1 MIIDDNPGKG
11 KNLTNINM
19 SYIISTF
26 AVLLTI
32 SAGIG
37 GWKLFNITESRQP
50 IVMEYTQLAQ
60 VNEAASENLLP
71 NAAESRSA
79 STTSSTTGAFV
90 ASKNGKSY
98 YLPSCA
104 ASERIL
110 EKNRVWF
117 NTREEAEKAGYLPA
131 KNCKGL

>member
-11 KNLTNINM
+11 KNLTNINI
-19 SYIISTF
+19 SDIIIGTF
-26 AVLLTI
+26 AVLLTF

-50 IVMEYTQLAQ
+50 IVMEYTQLAGP
-60 VNEAASENLLP
+60 SESLLP
-71 NAAESRSA
+71 NTAESSSI
-79 STTSSTTGAFV
+79 STSTGAFV
-90 ASKNGKSY
+90 ASKNGRSY
-98 YLPSCA
+98 YLPSCP
-104 ASERIL
+104 ASLRIL

>member
-1 MIIDDNPGKG
+1 MIINDNPVKG
-11 KNLTNINM
+11 NTPNISGFFDKVLTGL
-19 SYIISTF
+19 TL
-26 AVLLTI
+26 VLMIT
-32 SAGIG
+32 AGMG
-37 GWKLFNITESRQP
+37 AWKLFNITESRLP
-50 IVMEYTQLAQ
+50 IVMEHTQLAGP
-60 VNEAASENLLP
+60 AENLLP
-71 NAAESRSA
+71 NTVE
-79 STTSSTTGAFV
+79 TSSISTTTGAFV

-104 ASERIL
+104 ASLRIL